1 MLALTHFSLTLAI
14 MSFTLS
20 HSDGTVQPNLLG
32 PKLIVVMKRL
42 TEKGIEALT
51 AGIWYGDS
59 CGKVKKFIF
68 DDRSSF

>member
-1 MLALTHFSLTLAI
+1 MLALTYFSLTLAI

-32 PKLIVVMKRL
+32 PKLIVVIKRL
-42 TEKGIEALT
+42 TEKAIEVLT
-51 AGIWYGDS
+51 AGIWRCDS
-59 CGKVKKFIF
+59 CGKTDKFIF